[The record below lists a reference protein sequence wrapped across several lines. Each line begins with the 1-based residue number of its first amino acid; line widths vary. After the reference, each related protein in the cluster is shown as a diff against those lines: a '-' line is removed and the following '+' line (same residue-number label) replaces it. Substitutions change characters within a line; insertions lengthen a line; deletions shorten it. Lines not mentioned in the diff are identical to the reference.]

1 MWAGLGSKVAAPFAA
16 AGNVAMTSLKN
27 IRDTLDFL
35 QLYHKPHE
43 TEDDIAPNVEKVLY
57 GLDAMSP
64 ENVLKREI
72 ITRYKNTLQGSGYI
86 DPDARIATTDPAASP
101 LKAFGRWISGKE

>member
-57 GLDAMSP
+57 GLDA
-64 ENVLKREI
+64 I
-72 ITRYKNTLQGSGYI
+72 QGSGYI